1 MKRAVPIIIV
11 SVMAIVTVLAWT
23 SVFLSSPGEP
33 EDTAFV
39 VAPGDGTEKII
50 DGLKEGGFV
59 RSELFFKLALRTS
72 GSATKL
78 QPGTYDFKGADTYAE
93 IIARLTQ
100 GGVAANE
107 FTLKIIEGWNLNDI
121 QAALAKAGYP
131 QADRLFQVT
140 GIPAT
145 DHRTL
150 SASSAPKP
158 DDFSSAFPYLKD
170 KPSFISLEG
179 YLFPDTYR
187 IYRDA
192 TAEELT
198 KTLIANLDRKLDDK
212 LRQRIAAQGK
222 TIHEVL
228 TMASIVER
236 EVFGLEDRRMVAD
249 LFWRRLSEGM
259 ALQADSTVNYATGKD
274 LPAVTFEDLKNI
286 SRYNTYKYPGL
297 PPGPIG
303 SPGLE
308 AIQATVDPLPNPYVY
323 FLTDKE
329 GNVHYGRTL
338 EEHNRNKAKYL
349 R

>member
-1 MKRAVPIIIV
+1 MKRATAILVA
-11 SVMAIVTVLAWT
+11 VMVLVTAFAW
-23 SVFLSSPGEP
+23 SAVFLSSPGQP
-33 EDTAFV
+33 ADTSFV
-39 VAPGDGTEKII
+39 VAAGDTTDKII
-50 DGLKEGGFV
+50 DGLKERGFV
-59 RSELFFKLALRTS
+59 RSETFFKMTLRGS
-72 GSATKL
+72 GLATKL
-78 QPGTYDFKGADTYAE
+78 QPGTYDFKGADSYAE
-93 IIARLTQ
+93 IVTRLTK

-121 QAALAKAGYP
+121 QLALEKAGYP
-131 QADRLFQVT
+131 EAGRLFHVT

-150 SASSAPKP
+150 SSDQAPKP
-158 DDFSSAFPYLKD
+158 DDFSGKFPFLKD
-170 KPSFISLEG
+170 KPSYVSLEG

-187 IYRDA
+187 LYRDA
-192 TAEELT
+192 TPEEVVL
-198 KTLIANLDRKLDDK
+198 TLIGNLDRKLDQK
-212 LRQRIAAQGK
+212 IRQRIAAQGR

-228 TMASIVER
+228 TMASIIER
-236 EVFGLEDRRMVAD
+236 EVHGLEDRRMVSD
-249 LFWRRLSEGM
+249 LFWRRLKEGM

-274 LPAVTFEDLKNI
+274 LPSVTFEDLKNV

-308 AIQATVDPLPNPYVY
+308 AIQAAVDPLPNPYVY

-329 GNVHYGRTL
+329 GKVHYGRTL

-349 R
+349 K